1 MNPISI
7 TGTIAA
13 ALNYKSAKNEYD
25 ALLEQKED
33 EVARLAAI
41 SAGHFITADDLD
53 NAINMMPG
61 VEIIPLVRIS
71 NIRGYLFQLR
81 TTLTLRNTSNSRYY
95 IVNAGCKVYFDT
107 EDGEEYFIAANEQK
121 VGKWLEPKESL
132 EIRFD
137 RERVYEETGELIKAI
152 RSKILEI
159 SGESALSNVDKF
171 RALDFFKTSVKVDWE
186 NKIDVTTKKI
196 EAPNIKCIMR
206 YCKVGNV

>member
-13 ALNYKSAKNEYD
+13 ALNYKRAKEEYES
-25 ALLEQKED
+25 LLDQKEE
-33 EVARLAAI
+33 EVAKLAAI

-53 NAINMMPG
+53 NAVNMMPG

-81 TTLTLRNTSNSRYY
+81 TTLTLRNTSDSRYY

-132 EIRFD
+132 VIELE
-137 RERVYEETGELIKAI
+137 REKVYEETGELIKAI
-152 RSKILEI
+152 RNKILEV
-159 SGESALSNVDKF
+159 SGKSALSDVDKF
-171 RALDFFKTSVKVDWE
+171 DALGFFKTSVKVDWE
-186 NKIDVTTKKI
+186 NEIDVTTKKI
-196 EAPNIKCIMR
+196 EAPNVKCIMR
-206 YCKVGNV
+206 YCKVGNI